1 MPIWKSL
8 LIYKTKNNITDKE
21 SNSKNIGYRT
31 DYTVINQVK
40 TKRHISAFP
49 NASYNMDDITAGHV
63 ETPKN
68 QKSCETAS
76 TVALFLLDARTYF
89 WQLIPINCETQ
100 ISDT

>member
-1 MPIWKSL
+1 MQLVAKLKKADLKIVSL

-63 ETPKN
+63 KHPKTTSPAK
-68 QKSCETAS
+68 QPQ
-76 TVALFLLDARTYF
+76 
-89 WQLIPINCETQ
+89 QLRFFYSMLEL
-100 ISDT
+100 ISGN